1 MRRRAVAGG
10 HFRMAQ
16 YKDEKRI
23 SRRIF
28 LRGMRWAPVLFVPAP
43 LQAWPLGLKLAA
55 PPRAIPP
62 FPLADSRVTPH
73 YPAKSPLDDVL
84 RLVAPGAD
92 EFVTEKYAFEIGRLL
107 NKWSQAL
114 NAAPPALHVLA
125 TFLDPSLQAAPL
137 GSTQESSARSGGG
150 IEIKRRRFIANPTG
164 GRERFLDEVK
174 N

>member
-62 FPLADSRVTPH
+62 FPLADSRLTPH
-73 YPAKSPLDDVL
+73 YPAKSPLDDLL
-84 RLVAPGAD
+84 RLVAPGSD

-107 NKWSQAL
+107 DGWSGGL
-114 NAAPPALHVLA
+114 RSSPPALDVLA
-125 TFLDPSLQAAPL
+125 RFLDPSIESGLFGPA
-137 GSTQESSARSGGG
+137 QEKTLRS
-150 IEIKRRRFIANPTG
+150 
-164 GRERFLDEVK
+164 
-174 N
+174 